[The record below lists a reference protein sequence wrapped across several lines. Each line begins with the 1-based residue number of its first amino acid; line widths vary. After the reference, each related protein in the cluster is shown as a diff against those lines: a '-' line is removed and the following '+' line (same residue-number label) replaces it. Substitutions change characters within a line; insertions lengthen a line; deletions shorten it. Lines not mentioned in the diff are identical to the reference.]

1 MPSRDRHVRPGR
13 AAHRGEAVPSQSGEL
28 PAMRLEVLDA
38 TPDGPPD
45 LLSLGRCGTLWAF
58 TDGDCDYVTLH
69 MVTWLVQSL
78 CELLWTAYDRICC
91 NYWDMSFGAVTCQL
105 VQYQKRS
112 SHLITSHHM
121 SCVVTCPHVSSGVG
135 AAVQIHQRRCL
146 GCGETAKSSS
156 RNSEKQ
162 IESTRGGIE
171 QVISNCILNTWIN
184 IYKVCAYVWIH
195 DIRLCLC
202 HFWLYV

>member
-45 LLSLGRCGTLWAF
+45 LLSLGRCGTLRDFAGIYRWWLWLCDIAH
-58 TDGDCDYVTLH
+58 GDMTCAIIMWIIVN
-69 MVTWLVQSL
+69 
-78 CELLWTAYDRICC
+78 RICC
-91 NYWDMSFGAVTCQL
+91 SYWDMSFGAVTCQL

-112 SHLITSHHM
+112 SHIITSHHM

-135 AAVQIHQRRCL
+135 AAVQSHHRRCL
-146 GCGETAKSSS
+146 GCGETAKQLSH
-156 RNSEKQ
+156 RL
-162 IESTRGGIE
+162 
-171 QVISNCILNTWIN
+171 VIQKS
-184 IYKVCAYVWIH
+184 K
-195 DIRLCLC
+195 
-202 HFWLYV
+202 